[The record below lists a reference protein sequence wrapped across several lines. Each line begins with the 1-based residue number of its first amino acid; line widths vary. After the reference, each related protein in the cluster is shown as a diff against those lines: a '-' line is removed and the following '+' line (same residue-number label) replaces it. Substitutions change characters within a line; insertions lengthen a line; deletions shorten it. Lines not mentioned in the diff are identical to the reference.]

1 MRELVVAIAI
11 TLAVAVV
18 FVVVLEI
25 GESGGGEETAR
36 RGAVSPSDGDREG
49 DGARPG
55 AVGCEGQVDN
65 GAEVSVELS
74 EFAVEPDSTS
84 APSGEIA
91 FTARNVGAI
100 SHELVVIRTDLAP
113 DALPVEGGEVTEGE
127 LDVAAKVDEF
137 AAGACERVSVTLEPG
152 SYVLICNIPG
162 HYQLD
167 MRAAFTVQ

>member
-1 MRELVVAIAI
+1 MRELAVAIAI

-36 RGAVSPSDGDREG
+36 RGAVSSDGDREG
-49 DGARPG
+49 DGARPAG
-55 AVGCEGQVDN
+55 VGCEGPVDR

-84 APSGEIA
+84 AASGEIA
-91 FTARNVGAI
+91 FIARNVGAI

-137 AAGACERVSVTLEPG
+137 AAGTCEQVSVTLEPG